1 MKKYILLFAL
11 VVFLSISVSAQT
23 KIIVR
28 FARGANSSK
37 VSGSVSGYKYVDY
50 IVGARGGQTMSVRLN
65 SASSYASFV
74 VFDPAM
80 ENVDGATEQIDWT
93 GELPSNG
100 NYIVRVLL
108 PRSAARRG
116 TTALYSLLIMI
127 N

>member
-1 MKKYILLFAL
+1 MKKYITLVLLLMAL
-11 VVFLSISVSAQT
+11 SLAVVAQT
-23 KIIVR
+23 KVNVH
-28 FARGANSSK
+28 FARGANSTK

-50 IVGARGGQTMSVRLN
+50 IVGARGGQTMSVKLE

-100 NYIVRVLL
+100 
-108 PRSAARRG
+108 
-116 TTALYSLLIMI
+116 
-127 N
+127 